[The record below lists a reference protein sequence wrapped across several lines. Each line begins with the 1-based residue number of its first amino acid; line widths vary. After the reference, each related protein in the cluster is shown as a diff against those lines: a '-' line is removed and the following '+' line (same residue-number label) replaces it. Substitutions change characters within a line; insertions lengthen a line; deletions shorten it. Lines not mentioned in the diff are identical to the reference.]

1 MYSLWLQVEARSLN
15 QGVRPVLPLPPEAQG
30 RIRSLALP
38 ASGGCWHSLAGGP
51 ISPVSASVFTWISL
65 CLSCEGI
72 CDGIKGPPNNQG
84 HLVSRF
90 FNCRDALSI

>member
-51 ISPVSASVFTWISL
+51 ISPVSASVFTWISYA
-65 CLSCEGI
+65 CVKSPSVSPVRAFVMASRAHPI
-72 CDGIKGPPNNQG
+72 IK
-84 HLVSRF
+84 
-90 FNCRDALSI
+90 AI